1 MNYQEKLNYGQAMST
16 LADWNFTTVIRTH
29 YKLKPH
35 VGDRKVKYLIE
46 SKNVN
51 AVFYSLE
58 EDVDTCLSY
67 NGGINHAHLLLSCN
81 THPTREFFSEAL
93 GVNIKAVLNVEKVK
107 SQEEISKYV
116 TKLLNTHG
124 SHHNFFF

>member
-1 MNYQEKLNYGQAMST
+1 MNYQEKLNYGQAMSI
-16 LADWNFTTVIRTH
+16 LADWNYTTVIRTH

-35 VGDRKVKYLIE
+35 IGDRKVKHLIQ

-51 AVFYSLE
+51 AVFYSIE
-58 EDVDTCLSY
+58 EDVDSYLSD
-67 NGGINHAHLLLSCN
+67 NRGINHAHFLLSCN
-81 THPTREFFSEAL
+81 THPTREFFSEAM

-107 SQEEISKYV
+107 FQEEISKYV
-116 TKLLNTHG
+116 TKRLDNHG